1 MKNMNIGARLA
12 GGFGLVLL
20 LALLML
26 ATGLRNM
33 QTVAE
38 ATHGMMQQ
46 PLAKERMISDWYRLI
61 HTSVRR
67 TTAISKSADP
77 SLGPFFAAEAASSTS
92 QVNELQKQ
100 VEALLDTA
108 EEKALFE
115 RMKEARKRYLASR
128 DGIVALKK
136 EGKLDEAATLLEQQF
151 MPDSKAYLDALSG
164 LLDMQR
170 KRIDN
175 NAEQIHQAYQQDRIF
190 MLGFG
195 AVVLVLGALCAWRLT
210 VGITRPL
217 QRAVEIACAVAA
229 NDLRSDIVV
238 DRNDEAGRL
247 LQALKTMNTGLASV
261 VAEVRAGTE
270 QVAAAAGQIA
280 AGNADLSCRTERQAG
295 NLEETASAMEELT
308 ATVRNNAG
316 HAQQANA
323 LALEASGVAER
334 GGAVVE
340 QVVAT
345 MEEINAS
352 ARKIA
357 DITGVIDSIAF
368 QTNILALNAAVEA
381 ARAGEQ
387 GRGFAVVANEVRTL
401 AQRCAQAAHEI
412 KALIDE
418 SAGKVDAGSR
428 LVEQAGVTMGD
439 VVGSIRKVTDI
450 MADITTASRE
460 QSAGIELVNEA
471 VVQMDQATQQN
482 AALVEES
489 AGAAEALREQAEA
502 LAQAMSVFRLAEG
515 SSQPAL
521 RVVAGGREP
530 SAIAERKV
538 RARLVA

>member
-1 MKNMNIGARLA
+1 MKNLNIGVRLA

-20 LALLML
+20 CALVVLW
-26 ATGLRNM
+26 TGMRHM
-33 QTVAE
+33 QAVAE
-38 ATHGMMQQ
+38 ATHDMMQQ

-67 TTAISKSADP
+67 TTAISKSTDP
-77 SLGPFFAAEAASSTS
+77 ALGPFFAAETAASTS
-92 QVNELQKQ
+92 QVNALQQK
-100 VEALLDTA
+100 VEPLLDSA
-108 EEKALFE
+108 DEKALFE
-115 RMKEARKRYLASR
+115 RMKDARKRYIAGR

-136 EGKLDEAATLLEQQF
+136 AGKLAEADTLLEQQF
-151 MPDSKAYLDALSG
+151 IPDSKAYLDALSG

-170 KRIDN
+170 KRIDDK
-175 NAEQIHQAYQQDRIF
+175 AGQIHQAYQGDRLF
-190 MLGFG
+190 MLGVG

-217 QRAVEIACAVAA
+217 QRAVEVACAVAA

-238 DRNDEAGRL
+238 DRRDETGRL
-247 LQALKTMNTGLASV
+247 LQALKTMNTGLAGV

-270 QVAAAAGQIA
+270 QVATAAGQIA
-280 AGNADLSCRTERQAG
+280 AGNADLSDRTERQAG
-295 NLEETASAMEELT
+295 RLEETASAMEQLT

-323 LALEASGVAER
+323 LAQAASGVAER

-345 MEEINAS
+345 MEQINAS
-352 ARKIA
+352 ARKIG

-418 SAGKVDAGSR
+418 SVGKVDTGSR
-428 LVEQAGVTMGD
+428 LVEQAGMTMGD
-439 VVGSIRKVTDI
+439 VVDSIRRVTAI

-471 VVQMDQATQQN
+471 VVQMDQSTQQN
-482 AALVEES
+482 AALVEQS

-502 LAQAMSVFRLAEG
+502 LASAMSVFRLAAGAGAIEG
-515 SSQPAL
+515 RHA
-521 RVVAGGREP
+521 
-530 SAIAERKV
+530 
-538 RARLVA
+538 RARLAA